1 MNTHCDSAGR
11 GWGLATFF
19 FFLKAPQV
27 SGMCSYITQLKSWTL
42 SIFSSL
48 GSFIHGGFFILIW
61 PRIYFPMLQKKWDWA
76 GWTRSRSRPR
86 AIPAALPAPREQRPR
101 EPGQDPPPSLTPSP
115 SPSIS
120 LCYIKGS
127 EAWVRVHAP
136 WGKMPQMR
144 RV

>member
-19 FFLKAPQV
+19 FLKAPQV
-27 SGMCSYITQLKSWTL
+27 SGMCSYITQLESWKL

-48 GSFIHGGFFILIW
+48 GSFIHGSFFILIW
-61 PRIYFPMLQKKWDWA
+61 PRIYFPMLQKKWDRA

-86 AIPAALPAPREQRPR
+86 AIPAALPAPRGQRPR

-115 SPSIS
+115 SSASPSATS
-120 LCYIKGS
+120 RAQKRGWESTLPG
-127 EAWVRVHAP
+127 
-136 WGKMPQMR
+136 GKCPKC
-144 RV
+144 VVYN